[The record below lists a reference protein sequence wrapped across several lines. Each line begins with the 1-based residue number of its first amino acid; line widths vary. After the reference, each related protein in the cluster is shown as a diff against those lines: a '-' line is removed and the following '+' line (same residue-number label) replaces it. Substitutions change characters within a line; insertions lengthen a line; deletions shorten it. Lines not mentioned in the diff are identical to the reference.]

1 MTTPMHHNAIKQLRE
16 SRGLTQAQLAEQL
29 GVSYQA
35 VSTWEN
41 GLKMPRMGVIEKL
54 SDFFGVPKSQ
64 IMGWEPQESSFNAR
78 DERDIQKSL
87 DHVLSALEGE
97 QGALLFD
104 GEPLDD
110 ETKELLIA
118 SLERSIRMAKAMAK
132 EKYTPEKYKS
142 HGKNHQ

>member
-1 MTTPMHHNAIKQLRE
+1 MTIPVRSNMIKQLRE

-41 GLKMPRMGVIEKL
+41 GLKTPRVGVIEKL
-54 SDFFGVPKSQ
+54 ADFFGVSKSQ
-64 IMGWEPQESSFNAR
+64 IMGWEPQQTAFNAR

-87 DHVLSALEGE
+87 DHVLASLEGE

-132 EKYTPEKYKS
+132 EKYTPEKYRRN
-142 HGKNHQ
+142 GKNHQ